1 MHIYIEGIACLS
13 HLLAFHSAHVW
24 EGGREV
30 GRENLYLSPVE
41 KTHFG
46 ELRAK
51 PSTANTQREQRQAS
65 VRNSVRTCNWSP
77 YQPCQKKARKLSAR
91 PSTTHT
97 RTHTH
102 THTHRHTR
110 THTHTRTHS
119 HTQED
124 LCTISV
130 TNKMM
135 KLRIS

>member
-51 PSTANTQREQRQAS
+51 PSTANTQGPHSTALEILYMPHHSCKNQAYMQS
-65 VRNSVRTCNWSP
+65 DP
-77 YQPCQKKARKLSAR
+77 QQ
-91 PSTTHT
+91 THIDET
-97 RTHTH
+97 RH
-102 THTHRHTR
+102 
-110 THTHTRTHS
+110 
-119 HTQED
+119 
-124 LCTISV
+124 
-130 TNKMM
+130 
-135 KLRIS
+135 